1 MSEQVKTIM
10 YIVVA
15 CVSLVIAWVARPASP
30 SRDPLNDTGETFFA
44 DFTDPLDAASLEIV
58 EFDEDTASP
67 QAFKVAR
74 HDGVWS
80 IPSHENYAADAENQF
95 ASAANSMI
103 GLIKGSVASD
113 SPSDHELYG
122 VVDPTQAEP
131 GAIGIGMRI
140 TLENEAGQT
149 LANLIIGKLAKG
161 QEDQYYVREPGRV
174 RVYLCTI
181 DTENFS
187 TRFEDWIERDLLQ
200 LDSNEIAQVA
210 MNDYSID
217 ELNRRIIQGD
227 KLELDYDKGARTWS
241 ISDLAEDET
250 LLDAKPN
257 EMKRA
262 LDDLEI
268 VDVHRKPAGLSSE
281 LRAEDQL
288 NLDSAA
294 IGSLQ
299 SRGYYIVQGRL
310 LSNKGETYV
319 RMNDGVQYVLR
330 FGEIALGTP
339 GSEAAENSGDG
350 ATSTGASRYLFVTAE
365 FNQGLIPLPDIQEVP
380 DFSAI
385 PGLSDLAAPPVD
397 DDSADE
403 DELPGSEESAQSQDA
418 NDRIAKA
425 FEDARQKIEADNQ
438 REQEAYDQKVEQ
450 GQQRVRELN
459 DRFADWYYVMSDS
472 AYQKIR
478 LKRADV
484 VESSEPVVIE
494 EIGIPLT
501 AEEADGSVN

>member
-1 MSEQVKTIM
+1 MSEQTKTIIYM
-10 YIVVA
+10 VVA
-15 CVSLVIAWVARPASP
+15 CVSLLVAWVARPASP
-30 SRDPLNDTGETFFA
+30 SRDPLNDTGQAFFA
-44 DFTDPLDAASLEIV
+44 EFTDPLDAASLEIV
-58 EFDEDTASP
+58 EFDEETASP
-67 QAFKVAR
+67 RAFKVAR
-74 HDGVWS
+74 HGGVWS

-95 ASAANSMI
+95 ANAATSMI
-103 GLIKGSVASD
+103 GLIKGSIVSD

-122 VVDPTQAEP
+122 VIDPTQAEP
-131 GAIGIGMRI
+131 GAIGVGMRV
-140 TLENEAGQT
+140 TLTNQTSQT
-149 LANLIIGKLAKG
+149 LANLIIGKPAKG
-161 QEDQYYVREPGRV
+161 PDNQYYVREPGRV

-181 DTENFS
+181 DTDNFS

-227 KLELDYDKGARTWS
+227 ELELNYDKDERTWS
-241 ISDLAEDET
+241 IDDLAENET

-330 FGEIALGTP
+330 FGEIALGASGPET
-339 GSEAAENSGDG
+339 ADDAGDG
-350 ATSTGASRYLFVTAE
+350 TASSGASRYLFVTAE
-365 FNQGLIPLPDIQEVP
+365 FNQDLIPLPDIQTVP
-380 DFSAI
+380 DFSSI
-385 PGLSDLAAPPVD
+385 PGLSDLTAPSVD

-403 DELPGSEESAQSQDA
+403 DELPGAQESAESQEGD
-418 NDRIAKA
+418 DRIAKA
-425 FEDARQKIEADNQ
+425 FEEARRKIEADNQ

-459 DRFADWYYVMSDS
+459 NRFADWYYVMSDS

-478 LKRADV
+478 LKRSDV

-494 EIGIPLT
+494 ETEVPLPD
-501 AEEADGSVN
+501 ADSDGEVN

>member
-1 MSEQVKTIM
+1 MSEQVKTVL

-15 CVSLVIAWVARPASP
+15 GVSLLVAWVVRPASP
-30 SRDPLNDTGETFFA
+30 SRDPLNDTGQAFFA

-58 EFDEDTASP
+58 EFDEETASAR
-67 QAFKVAR
+67 AFKVAR

-95 ASAANSMI
+95 ANAATSMI
-103 GLIKGSVASD
+103 GLIKGSIVSD

-122 VVDPTQAEP
+122 VIDPTQAEP
-131 GAIGIGMRI
+131 GAIGVGMRI
-140 TLENEAGQT
+140 TLANETSQA
-149 LANLIIGKLAKG
+149 LADLIIGKLAKG
-161 QEDQYYVREPGRV
+161 QDNQYYVREPGRV

-181 DTENFS
+181 DTDNFS

-200 LDSNEIAQVA
+200 LDSNEISQVA
-210 MNDYSID
+210 INDYSID
-217 ELNRRIIQGD
+217 ELNQRIIQGD
-227 KLELDYDKGARTWS
+227 KLVLNYDKGARTWS
-241 ISDLAEDET
+241 INDLAENET

-330 FGEIALGTP
+330 FGEIALGAS
-339 GSEAAENSGDG
+339 GSETADDAGDG
-350 ATSTGASRYLFVTAE
+350 TTSSGASRYLFVTAE
-365 FNQGLIPLPDIQEVP
+365 FNQELIPLPDIQTVP

-385 PGLSDLAAPPVD
+385 PGVSEFTAPSDD

-403 DELPGSEESAQSQDA
+403 DELPGADESAESQERD
-418 NDRIAKA
+418 NRIAEA
-425 FEDARQKIEADNQ
+425 FEEARRKIEEDNQ
-438 REQEAYDQKVEQ
+438 REQEAYDQKVEE

-478 LKRADV
+478 LKRSDV
-484 VESSEPVVIE
+484 VESSEPEVIE
-494 EIGIPLT
+494 ETEGPLP
-501 AEEADGSVN
+501 AAEADGSVK

>member
-1 MSEQVKTIM
+1 MSEQVKTII

-15 CVSLVIAWVARPASP
+15 GVSLLVAWVARPASP
-30 SRDPLNDTGETFFA
+30 SRDPLNDTGEAFFA

-67 QAFKVAR
+67 KAFSVAR

-95 ASAANSMI
+95 AKAATSMI
-103 GLIKGSVASD
+103 GLIKGSIVSD
-113 SPSDHELYG
+113 LPSDHELYG
-122 VVDPTQAEP
+122 VIDPTQAEP
-131 GAIGIGMRI
+131 GAIGVGTRI
-140 TLENEAGQT
+140 TLEKETSQT

-161 QEDQYYVREPGRV
+161 QDNQYFVREPGRV

-181 DTENFS
+181 DTDNFS

-217 ELNRRIIQGD
+217 ELNEEIIQGD
-227 KLELDYDKGARTWS
+227 KLVLSYDKDERTWS
-241 ISDLAEDET
+241 IGDLAENET
-250 LLDAKPN
+250 LLDSKLN

-288 NLDSAA
+288 NLDRAD

-299 SRGYYIVQGRL
+299 SRGYFIDKGGRL

-319 RMNDGVQYVLR
+319 RMNNGVQYVLR
-330 FGEIALGTP
+330 FGEIALGVSVPET
-339 GSEAAENSGDG
+339 AEDAGD
-350 ATSTGASRYLFVTAE
+350 ASSTGGASRYLFVTAT
-365 FNQGLIPLPDIQEVP
+365 FNPDLIPQPDIQTVP

-385 PGLSDLAAPPVD
+385 PGVSELTPPSGD
-397 DDSADE
+397 DDSAGE
-403 DELPGSEESAQSQDA
+403 DELPGAQESAESQEAD
-418 NDRIAKA
+418 DRIAEA
-425 FEDARQKIEADNQ
+425 FKEASRKIEADNQ
-438 REQEAYDQKVEQ
+438 REQQAYDEKVEQ

-478 LKRADV
+478 LKRSDV
-484 VESSEPVVIE
+484 VESSEPVVE
-494 EIGIPLT
+494 ETEAPLPD
-501 AEEADGSVN
+501 AEADGSVN